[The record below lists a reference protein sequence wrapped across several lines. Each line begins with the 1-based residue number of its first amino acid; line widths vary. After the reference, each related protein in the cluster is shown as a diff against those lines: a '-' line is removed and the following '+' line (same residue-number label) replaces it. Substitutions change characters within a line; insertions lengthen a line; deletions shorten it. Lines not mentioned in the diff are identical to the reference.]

1 MRIGKDM
8 EKFIEVLKNIV
19 AQNLNYYFR
28 GISKEP
34 CTVYFSFIY
43 KRQVPE
49 SFFFRGPNV
58 LLKLKGLKY
67 VMLRFI
73 ISTIRL

>member
-8 EKFIEVLKNIV
+8 KKFIEVLKNIV

-34 CTVYFSFIY
+34 CSVYFSFIY

-49 SFFFRGPNV
+49 SFFFSRSEFPVKVKRIKVSNAAF
-58 LLKLKGLKY
+58 Y
-67 VMLRFI
+67 N
-73 ISTIRL
+73 